1 MNDLHTTL
9 VTPSDDFSRA
19 TLVDDDNDTV
29 WTANFVD
36 VQLQDVVL
44 DVIPDREVDQILA
57 RVNLIKSRL
66 IIESFSD
73 SSRDIDLVSQE
84 ILLKDLR
91 YS

>member
-1 MNDLHTTL
+1 M
-9 VTPSDDFSRA
+9 
-19 TLVDDDNDTV
+19 DDDNDTV

>member
-1 MNDLHTTL
+1 M
-9 VTPSDDFSRA
+9 
-19 TLVDDDNDTV
+19 DDDNDTV

-91 YS
+91 YSLLIE

>member
-1 MNDLHTTL
+1 M
-9 VTPSDDFSRA
+9 
-19 TLVDDDNDTV
+19 DDDNDTV

-91 YS
+91 YSWLIE